1 MMSVDLTLFY
11 LFYTRGL
18 AIVVLLVMVSQPY
31 GFPLCFSKSVW
42 QFDHAIEFSFKW
54 VKVMLSYKEG
64 EGCLILG
71 VGAV

>member
-1 MMSVDLTLFY
+1 MMSVGLTLLY
-11 LFYTRGL
+11 KRGL
-18 AIVVLLVMVSQPY
+18 TIFVLLVMASQPY
-31 GFPLCFSKSVW
+31 GFPLCFSKSAW
-42 QFDHAIEFSFKW
+42 QFDHAIEFSSKW

>member
-1 MMSVDLTLFY
+1 MMSFGLT

-31 GFPLCFSKSVW
+31 RFPLCFSKSVW
-42 QFDHAIEFSFKW
+42 QFDHAIEFSSKW
-54 VKVMLSYKEG
+54 KVMLSYKEG
-64 EGCLILG
+64 EGCLTLG